1 MALYSAS
8 PFNLLLPVSA
18 PDVDRGLKFSQAII
32 EFKSR

>member
-1 MALYSAS
+1 MVLQAAS

-18 PDVDRGLKFSQAII
+18 PDVDRGLKFSQTII